1 MKKIGYDWEHSG
13 LSLSQVYMSGRLCEE
28 VAEKISASGTSVK
41 NQQKIGICVLNDYH
55 TLGKKIVSMLL
66 KGSGYSLEDYG
77 RISIPPLVEK
87 LKRDNL
93 KVCFVSVLML
103 PSDSIITFGRES
115 APMISGK
122 TAEMR
127 WH

>member
-1 MKKIGYDWEHSG
+1 
-13 LSLSQVYMSGRLCEE
+13 
-28 VAEKISASGTSVK
+28 
-41 NQQKIGICVLNDYH
+41 
-55 TLGKKIVSMLL
+55 LGKKIVSMLL

-103 PSDSIITFGRES
+103 PSALSVGDL
-115 APMISGK
+115 K
-122 TAEMR
+122 TALADSGVKTKIVVGGAPFR
-127 WH
+127 LDNNLWKRVGADDFGKNSGDALALADRYTKV